1 MRIPEIRPYVI
12 DNLKFM
18 FKPDSIAVIG
28 ASRNPKKIGYQCL
41 KNLIDSGY
49 KGKIFPISPY
59 ADELL
64 GLKCYPSINNVE
76 DDIDLALVV
85 IPKKLTE
92 QIVTE
97 CAEKRVKTI
106 AMITSGFSEV
116 DNKELENRV
125 VEICR
130 KNKIP
135 LLGPNIVGVADTSVK
150 CNASFC
156 QSLPYPGHIAFI
168 SQSGAL
174 AIALVGWTL
183 KFKIGLS
190 SLASIGNKADVDFS
204 ELILYYAERDENTR
218 CICMYIEGIDAG
230 PEFIESCKRA
240 YVKKPLVALKAGISQ
255 RGTVAA
261 MSHTG
266 SLAGSTKIY
275 MAAFRQ
281 GGVIP
286 AENLTEMFDRALAL
300 SLQPPMMGD
309 LCIVITNGG
318 GAGVSATDASEKY
331 GIPLRDTPDDLKAK
345 AKNYM
350 PSFGSVKN
358 PIDLTGMCTKECYEK
373 AITAALE
380 HEDVDSVVVLYCHT
394 AITDPMDIAEGIYS
408 AVTKYEDVK
417 KPVVA
422 CFIGGVEC
430 DEASNW
436 LKEMGVPS
444 YPSPERSMTAMGALR
459 EYGMLLGS
467 VECDEAS
474 NWLKEMGVPP
484 YPSPERSIT
493 AMRALRKYGMLL
505 GGRKVE

>member
-1 MRIPEIRPYVI
+1 MRIPGIRRYVI

-18 FKPDSIAVIG
+18 FKPTSVAVIG
-28 ASRNPKKIGYQCL
+28 ASRDPKKIGYQCL
-41 KNLIDSGY
+41 KNLIDGGY
-49 KGKIFPISPY
+49 EGRIFPINPN

-64 GLKCYPSINNVE
+64 GLRCYPSVKSVKE
-76 DDIDLALVV
+76 DIDLALVV
-85 IPKKLTE
+85 VPARLTE
-92 QIVTE
+92 RIVTE
-97 CAEKRVKTI
+97 CAEKHVKTI

-116 DNKELENRV
+116 GNKELEDKIV
-125 VEICR
+125 GICR

-174 AIALVGWTL
+174 AIALVGWTW

-218 CICMYIEGIDAG
+218 CICMYIEGVDAG
-230 PEFIESCKRA
+230 PEFIEACKRA
-240 YVKKPLVALKAGISQ
+240 YVKKPIIALKAGVSE

-261 MSHTG
+261 ASHTG
-266 SLAGSTKIY
+266 SLAGSSKIY
-275 MAAFRQ
+275 MAAFKQ
-281 GGVIP
+281 GCVIP

-309 LCIVITNGG
+309 MCMVITNGG
-318 GAGVSATDASEKY
+318 GAGVSATDAAEKY
-331 GIPLRDTPDDLKAK
+331 GIPLHETPEDLKDK
-345 AKNYM
+345 ARKFM
-350 PSFGSVKN
+350 PPFGSVKN
-358 PIDLTGMCTKECYEK
+358 PIDLTGMGTKEWYEG
-373 AITAALE
+373 AITVALE
-380 HEDVDSVVVLYCHT
+380 HKEVDSVAVLYCHT
-394 AITDPMDIAEGIYS
+394 AITDPMGIAEGIYS
-408 AVTKYEDVK
+408 AVTRYKGVK

-436 LKEMGVPS
+436 LKERGIPS
-444 YPSPERSMTAMGALR
+444 YPSPERTMTAMGALR
-459 EYGMLLGS
+459 EYGRFL
-467 VECDEAS
+467 
-474 NWLKEMGVPP
+474 
-484 YPSPERSIT
+484 ER
-493 AMRALRKYGMLL
+493 G
-505 GGRKVE
+505 KVER